1 MGGATHF
8 SKNISKYEQILRT
21 VVNGEFKNVYS
32 KNDNILYLYSL
43 SEMVMNSAGRNQIK
57 IDGVQNFDISSN
69 VISKRLK
76 NFGHTDYMDETV
88 LMELFLNINLS

>member
-1 MGGATHF
+1 M
-8 SKNISKYEQILRT
+8 LRSI
-21 VVNGEFKNVYS
+21 VCGQFKNVYS

-43 SEMVMNSAGRNQIK
+43 SEMVINSAGRNEIK
-57 IDGVQNFDISSN
+57 LDGVQNFDVSKN

-88 LMELFLNINLS
+88 LMELFLNISLD